1 MKQIILL
8 LTGFLCLL
16 DASAQTIETLTLD
29 ECYALAK
36 TEYPLAKQK
45 GLIEKSKDYNIE
57 NAKKGYLPQINFS
70 AQATYQSD
78 VTSIDLPAS
87 LPFTIEPPSKDQYKM
102 YGEIT
107 QSLTD
112 AFTID
117 PQRKLIKSNAE
128 ISKQQLEVELYKLM
142 DRVNQ
147 LYFGVLL
154 IDGRLQQINLLKKDI
169 QSGINKITAAIN
181 NGVAYKSN
189 KSELQAEL
197 LKVEQNSIELKAT
210 RKAYTDMLGQ
220 FINRS
225 LDENTVLQTPLEVTP
240 AVTIHRPELN
250 LFLAQKQTFDLQEKL
265 IVAKTLPRAGVF
277 FQGGYARPG
286 LNMLKNEFA
295 GYYLL
300 GVRLGW
306 SLSGFYT
313 FRNDRK
319 LLDVNRDLI
328 DIQQESFLFN
338 TNFTLT
344 QQQSEQQ
351 KYQELI
357 KSDAEIISL
366 RTEVK
371 LAAQAQLENGVIT
384 SNDFL
389 TKVNAEDQARQN
401 LIIHNIQLL
410 MAEYN
415 YRTTSGN

>member
-1 MKQIILL
+1 MKRIIIIV
-8 LTGFLCLL
+8 TGFLFLL
-16 DASAQTIETLTLD
+16 STSAQSSQTLTLD

-36 TEYPLAKQK
+36 TAYPLAKQK
-45 GLIEKSKDYNIE
+45 DLIEKSKDYNIE

-87 LPFTIEPPSKDQYKM
+87 LPFTIQAPSKDQYKM
-102 YGEIT
+102 YGEIN

-112 AFTID
+112 AFMIE

-128 ISKQQLEVELYKLM
+128 ISQQQLEVELYKLK

-154 IDGRLQQINLLKKDI
+154 IDGQLQQVELLKKDI
-169 QSGINKITAAIN
+169 QTGINKITAAIN

-197 LKVEQNSIELKAT
+197 LKVEQNSIQLKAT

-220 FINRS
+220 FINRPLNDS
-225 LDENTVLQTPLEVTP
+225 TVLQTPVAVTSV
-240 AVTIHRPELN
+240 ATIHRPELN
-250 LFLAQKQTFDLQEKL
+250 LFETQKKTFDIQDKL

-277 FQGGYARPG
+277 FQGGYAKPG

-295 GYYLL
+295 GYYML

-313 FRNDRK
+313 FRKDKK
-319 LLDVNRDLI
+319 LLDVNRGLI
-328 DIQQESFLFN
+328 DIQQEAFLFN

-344 QQQSEQQ
+344 QQNSEQQ
-351 KYQELI
+351 KYEELM
-357 KSDAEIISL
+357 KSDDEIIAL

-371 LAAQAQLENGVIT
+371 VAAQAQLENGVIT

-401 LIIHNIQLL
+401 LILHKIQLL

-415 YRTTSGN
+415 YKTTSGN